1 MLPLVGLALGGLL
14 GTVAWVKS
22 TTDAM
27 VAAKKK
33 ENAAELAAAH
43 PHMQVFNAPAPAVEL
58 YLDPLVAE
66 AAKAGAPWAKAW
78 GRYLYEVHKDRLP
91 APALRRG

>member
-14 GTVAWVKS
+14 GTIAWAKS

-27 VAAKKK
+27 VVAKKK
-33 ENAAELAAAH
+33 ENAEEMARQYPKMAI
-43 PHMQVFNAPAPAVEL
+43 FNAPAPPCEL
-58 YLDPLVAE
+58 YLDPMVAE

-78 GRYLYEVHKDRLP
+78 GRYLYELHKDRLP

>member
-1 MLPLVGLALGGLL
+1 MLPLVGLALGGII
-14 GTVAWVKS
+14 GTIAWAKS
-22 TTDAM
+22 TTDQM

-33 ENAAELAAAH
+33 ENAAELAKQY
-43 PHMQVFNAPAPAVEL
+43 PHMRIFNAPAPAVEL
-58 YLDPLVAE
+58 YLDPMVAE

-78 GRYLYEVHKDRLP
+78 GRYLYELHKDRLP